1 MTNARPKDILPP
13 RYGRIDDDSNIITP
27 KHVAILAN
35 WVQKKHA
42 NAIIPKNHKFN
53 MNRIY
58 RGSRDGFDTNAI
70 RKNNNTDRDLNDTPR
85 GTDYWVDNRD
95 YFIFSMG
102 KSNDLRIVKISR
114 VENSA
119 YAMCESKNHNFLNFG
134 YSDLVVYK
142 KKGKCQQKY
151 YESRILDISEFD
163 IEEME
168 IFTFS
173 IQNYFIIRMVDSIF
187 KAAFS
192 K

>member
-1 MTNARPKDILPP
+1 MTNARPKDILLP
-13 RYGRIDDDSNIITP
+13 RYGRIDVDSNIITP
-27 KHVAILAN
+27 KHAAILAN
-35 WVQKKHA
+35 WIQKKHA
-42 NAIIPKNHKFN
+42 NSIIPKNHKYN

-70 RKNNNTDRDLNDTPR
+70 RKKCNGQTG

-102 KSNDLRIVKISR
+102 KSNDLRNVKISR

-119 YAMCESKNHNFLNFG
+119 YAMCESKKHNLLNFG
-134 YSDLVVYK
+134 YSDLIVDK

-173 IQNYFIIRMVDSIF
+173 IQKYFVIRMVDSIF
-187 KAAFS
+187 RAAFS